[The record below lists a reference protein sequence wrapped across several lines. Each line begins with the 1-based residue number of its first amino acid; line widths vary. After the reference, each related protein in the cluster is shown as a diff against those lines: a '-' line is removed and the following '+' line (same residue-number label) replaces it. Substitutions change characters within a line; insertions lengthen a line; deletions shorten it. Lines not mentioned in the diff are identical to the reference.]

1 MLTSL
6 VDAVL
11 FMLTKCS
18 VFPALFV
25 FYLFSFVVRV
35 CAHSV
40 QTLGKIKL
48 EIEQPVHYILS
59 LSLRTHNVQGGARGV
74 YQVPCSHVHV
84 PSRAASAEEQSWRMA
99 SVGENTTLA
108 IHVNLSNKSGSVAT
122 ALVAHPDCFILK

>member
-59 LSLRTHNVQGGARGV
+59 LSQDSQCTGWCTRCLPSSMLTCTCTLMSCQCRG
-74 YQVPCSHVHV
+74 
-84 PSRAASAEEQSWRMA
+84 
-99 SVGENTTLA
+99 T
-108 IHVNLSNKSGSVAT
+108 I
-122 ALVAHPDCFILK
+122 LVDGFCW